1 MTVVKPRFCS
11 VFWNFSDP
19 VSTAQNSKTK
29 RPAALLENLIL
40 KLPRSHRRL
49 KLRQKPKSNLKPLTI
64 SFCICDCSEVIQAM
78 PMGKFLDGF
87 FFVGAQFNPI
97 GLTDGEIGLF
107 TAVLVF
113 SPCRQGLTDS
123 KLISTIQ
130 GLYQQALFSLI
141 KQNHSGEC
149 RRRQFF
155 LSYALLPLISAPTV
169 RFFILL
175 LLFFARGVFE
185 FSVRVCVACRVH
197 DFCGLSSCSC
207 FFF

>member
-1 MTVVKPRFCS
+1 
-11 VFWNFSDP
+11 
-19 VSTAQNSKTK
+19 
-29 RPAALLENLIL
+29 
-40 KLPRSHRRL
+40 
-49 KLRQKPKSNLKPLTI
+49 
-64 SFCICDCSEVIQAM
+64 
-78 PMGKFLDGF
+78 MGKFLDGF

-149 RRRQFF
+149 RRWQFF
-155 LSYALLPLISAPTV
+155 LSYALLPLLSAPLCS
-169 RFFILL
+169 FLL
-175 LLFFARGVFE
+175 LLFFARGVE
-185 FSVRVCVACRVH
+185 GGV
-197 DFCGLSSCSC
+197 
-207 FFF
+207 

>member
-1 MTVVKPRFCS
+1 
-11 VFWNFSDP
+11 
-19 VSTAQNSKTK
+19 
-29 RPAALLENLIL
+29 
-40 KLPRSHRRL
+40 
-49 KLRQKPKSNLKPLTI
+49 
-64 SFCICDCSEVIQAM
+64 
-78 PMGKFLDGF
+78 MGKFLDGF

-113 SPCRQGLTDS
+113 SPCRQGLADS

-169 RFFILL
+169 RFFVVVVVFCKGCGRGRLSF
-175 LLFFARGVFE
+175 LFRYVW
-185 FSVRVCVACRVH
+185 RVGSTIFVVYLPAPA
-197 DFCGLSSCSC
+197 S
-207 FFF
+207 FF